1 MHNIMIYFSLH
12 QCTISYDLLF
22 LTLEWEVSYIKCQS
36 QIAHS
41 APKNLCSQTSPLTL
55 SLSQIIELQEEAKD
69 EPKLFTR
76 SQGLIKSNIKKQL
89 FQLVEKSIYI
99 KFTKQKKKKS
109 IYKINY
115 SLSVCPFFGRWE
127 VWRVLSNFLPNHPII
142 YKGVSIS
149 EHQHSSML
157 MSYQRFFRYFIVKKH
172 LHQNMIYLII
182 IKNFTIVLQ

>member
-1 MHNIMIYFSLH
+1 MILFTFMIYVRFIIYFTIQCLQKKILVFKRKSQYSPMHNIMIYFSLH

-55 SLSQIIELQEEAKD
+55 SLSQIIVLQEEAKD
-69 EPKLFTR
+69 EPKLFAR

-99 KFTKQKKKKS
+99 KFTKQKKKKT
-109 IYKINY
+109 Y
-115 SLSVCPFFGRWE
+115 
-127 VWRVLSNFLPNHPII
+127 
-142 YKGVSIS
+142 
-149 EHQHSSML
+149 
-157 MSYQRFFRYFIVKKH
+157 
-172 LHQNMIYLII
+172 
-182 IKNFTIVLQ
+182 IK

>member
-1 MHNIMIYFSLH
+1 MILFTFMIYVRFIIYFTIQCLQKKILVFKRKSQYSPMHNIMIYFSLH

-41 APKNLCSQTSPLTL
+41 APKNLCSQTSPFTL
-55 SLSQIIELQEEAKD
+55 SLSQMIELQEEAKD

-89 FQLVEKSIYI
+89 FQLV
-99 KFTKQKKKKS
+99 KKS

-115 SLSVCPFFGRWE
+115 SLSVCPFLGGGKCGVCYQIFYQTTQ
-127 VWRVLSNFLPNHPII
+127 LSTKVFPSQ
-142 YKGVSIS
+142 SIS
-149 EHQHSSML
+149 ILSMP
-157 MSYQRFFRYFIVKKH
+157 MSYQKLF
-172 LHQNMIYLII
+172 
-182 IKNFTIVLQ
+182 